1 MFLCRYDLWY
11 WIFWYEWPEPFI
23 SALENEALE
32 KKTLEPSRK
41 LNELTNSR
49 LWLTTAKKSKKEG
62 AKQKK

>member
-1 MFLCRYDLWY
+1 MARTVGA
-11 WIFWYEWPEPFI
+11 EPFI

-32 KKTLEPSRK
+32 NKILEASRK

-62 AKQKK
+62 AKQKN